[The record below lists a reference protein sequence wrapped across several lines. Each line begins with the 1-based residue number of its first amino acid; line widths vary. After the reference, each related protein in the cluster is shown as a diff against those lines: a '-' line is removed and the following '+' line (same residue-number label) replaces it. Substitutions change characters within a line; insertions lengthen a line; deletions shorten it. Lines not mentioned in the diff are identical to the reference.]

1 MPKTFTNQNQLL
13 ALLYNELTLSNKVDL
28 MQQVSES
35 LTLTQELNELT
46 ETISLLSAAELEP
59 DPTSLSIIMEYSL
72 KTQAFLHV

>member
-35 LTLTQELNELT
+35 LTLTLELNELT